1 VAQWV
6 VQAEQPV
13 EIPNTSES
21 AWCRH
26 LAGSPPPPASLHG
39 VPLIRDGV
47 FGTFVVGGVDL
58 NRLDRWR
65 DTLALFVDA
74 CGDALLLC
82 RAGRHKPELS
92 VALFHLANY
101 PELVANLGPH
111 GAEEV
116 LSQMV
121 ELIRS
126 RTRKVNSLA
135 RVSDSALAPV
145 IPEASES
152 VADRIADELRTVAQ
166 GSSFGSDDAPG
177 KHPIRLKVRTPTVT
191 NPGAVD
197 SALDNLSSPN

>member
-1 VAQWV
+1 VPAHGRLAAATRVAPRR
-6 VQAEQPV
+6 AAD
-13 EIPNTSES
+13 T
-21 AWCRH
+21 
-26 LAGSPPPPASLHG
+26 
-39 VPLIRDGV
+39 DGV
-47 FGTFVVGGVDL
+47 FGTFVVGRVDL

-82 RAGRHKPELS
+82 RAGRHKHELS
-92 VALFHLANY
+92 VVLFHLANY

-126 RTRKVNSLA
+126 KIRNVNSLA
-135 RVSDSALAPV
+135 RVSDSALALV

-152 VADRIADELRTVAQ
+152 VADRDRIADELRTVAQ

-177 KHPIRLKVRTPTVT
+177 KHPIRLKVRTRTVT